1 MIILI
6 NNFDELNVDLD
17 SEYYYAVAYYRLSK
31 EDTRKRE
38 RLKNK
43 DNSYESD
50 SIANQRKLINEYVK
64 KHPEIKLVAEAIDDG
79 YTGTNYERPGFR
91 DVMELIESG
100 KVNCVIV
107 KDLSRLGREYIETG
121 KYLEILFPSFGVRF
135 IAINDDVDSENT
147 KASDDFIIPVKNIMN
162 ESYCREQ
169 SKKLR
174 KQFRIQRNDG
184 EFLGSFASY
193 GYLKSPEDKH
203 KLIIDEY
210 AAEVVK
216 TIFSLKVFGKS
227 QQAIA
232 DFLNEEQILPPAEYK
247 KSIGLNYK
255 SGFKSA
261 STGKWSHVTIRT
273 ILSNPIYIGTLVQG
287 KRGTPNYKIK
297 KTRVRNE
304 SEWSVVEN
312 NHEPII
318 DPLTFFAVQKM
329 LARDTRTS
337 PQKKAVLPLS
347 GVLFCPDCQR
357 AMCRRSVSRGKKKFY
372 YYICSTNKHGKGCSS
387 HNFEQYK
394 LEETVLHA
402 ISNQIN
408 IVIEMEQL
416 ISDIGQRD
424 ITATRVRKLDL
435 LIAQKNK
442 DIDGYKDFRMKL
454 YEALSDEL
462 LTRDE
467 YNKMRDKYTKQID
480 EAQAV
485 VDEMNAERAKI
496 IEDSERDNS
505 WMEMFAKFQGIET
518 LSREVVFSL
527 IDKIYVYEDKRI
539 RIDFNYRNEL
549 AYYQELLSQSV
560 KEVG

>member
-43 DNSYESD
+43 DNCYESD

-193 GYLKSPEDKH
+193 G
-203 KLIIDEY
+203 
-210 AAEVVK
+210 
-216 TIFSLKVFGKS
+216 
-227 QQAIA
+227 
-232 DFLNEEQILPPAEYK
+232 
-247 KSIGLNYK
+247 
-255 SGFKSA
+255 
-261 STGKWSHVTIRT
+261 
-273 ILSNPIYIGTLVQG
+273 
-287 KRGTPNYKIK
+287 
-297 KTRVRNE
+297 
-304 SEWSVVEN
+304 
-312 NHEPII
+312 
-318 DPLTFFAVQKM
+318 
-329 LARDTRTS
+329 
-337 PQKKAVLPLS
+337 
-347 GVLFCPDCQR
+347 
-357 AMCRRSVSRGKKKFY
+357 
-372 YYICSTNKHGKGCSS
+372 
-387 HNFEQYK
+387 
-394 LEETVLHA
+394 
-402 ISNQIN
+402 
-408 IVIEMEQL
+408 
-416 ISDIGQRD
+416 
-424 ITATRVRKLDL
+424 
-435 LIAQKNK
+435 
-442 DIDGYKDFRMKL
+442 
-454 YEALSDEL
+454 
-462 LTRDE
+462 
-467 YNKMRDKYTKQID
+467 
-480 EAQAV
+480 
-485 VDEMNAERAKI
+485 
-496 IEDSERDNS
+496 
-505 WMEMFAKFQGIET
+505 
-518 LSREVVFSL
+518 
-527 IDKIYVYEDKRI
+527 
-539 RIDFNYRNEL
+539 
-549 AYYQELLSQSV
+549 
-560 KEVG
+560 

>member
-193 GYLKSPEDKH
+193 GY
-203 KLIIDEY
+203 
-210 AAEVVK
+210 
-216 TIFSLKVFGKS
+216 
-227 QQAIA
+227 
-232 DFLNEEQILPPAEYK
+232 
-247 KSIGLNYK
+247 
-255 SGFKSA
+255 
-261 STGKWSHVTIRT
+261 
-273 ILSNPIYIGTLVQG
+273 
-287 KRGTPNYKIK
+287 
-297 KTRVRNE
+297 
-304 SEWSVVEN
+304 
-312 NHEPII
+312 
-318 DPLTFFAVQKM
+318 
-329 LARDTRTS
+329 
-337 PQKKAVLPLS
+337 
-347 GVLFCPDCQR
+347 
-357 AMCRRSVSRGKKKFY
+357 
-372 YYICSTNKHGKGCSS
+372 
-387 HNFEQYK
+387 
-394 LEETVLHA
+394 
-402 ISNQIN
+402 
-408 IVIEMEQL
+408 
-416 ISDIGQRD
+416 
-424 ITATRVRKLDL
+424 
-435 LIAQKNK
+435 
-442 DIDGYKDFRMKL
+442 
-454 YEALSDEL
+454 
-462 LTRDE
+462 
-467 YNKMRDKYTKQID
+467 
-480 EAQAV
+480 
-485 VDEMNAERAKI
+485 
-496 IEDSERDNS
+496 
-505 WMEMFAKFQGIET
+505 
-518 LSREVVFSL
+518 
-527 IDKIYVYEDKRI
+527 
-539 RIDFNYRNEL
+539 
-549 AYYQELLSQSV
+549 YQELLSQSV